1 MVNSEP
7 VAISLMVSPTFTVP
21 CFTRIYLRSG
31 AACRG
36 KCGEVEC
43 PVYTPDFMKL
53 ADAYGAK
60 GIHIT
65 KKEEIEPAFREAMKS
80 TKTPYIL
87 EFDIDPEDLVYP
99 MVKPG
104 GTLEDLIM
112 DC

>member
-1 MVNSEP
+1 MSCLHTGFYETGRR
-7 VAISLMVSPTFTVP
+7 L
-21 CFTRIYLRSG
+21 
-31 AACRG
+31 
-36 KCGEVEC
+36 
-43 PVYTPDFMKL
+43 
-53 ADAYGAK
+53 
-60 GIHIT
+60 
-65 KKEEIEPAFREAMKS
+65 KS

>member
-1 MVNSEP
+1 
-7 VAISLMVSPTFTVP
+7 
-21 CFTRIYLRSG
+21 
-31 AACRG
+31 
-36 KCGEVEC
+36 
-43 PVYTPDFMKL
+43 MKE
-53 ADAYGAK
+53 D
-60 GIHIT
+60 
-65 KKEEIEPAFREAMKS
+65 IEPAFREAMKS